1 MAESLVQ
8 FFKPAT
14 TFIARWLP
22 VPSLVVLPLA
32 LQGLSSGQM
41 ISVLTITV
49 VGMVVSCAFTAQTA
63 VVIRSAVRTEV
74 EPYEPT
80 PSIPPFH
87 QLHVVIWVAILIA
100 GFALISLAPTAI
112 MDSTAAT
119 ASIFFLAATMLG
131 YIIGTKATP
140 VVRKFLHPIL
150 SCAIGGELAVLTV
163 STYTGQSFFETLAL
177 YKVTSGVSAGT
188 ALLFCLGS
196 VILSF
201 AFQMYSR
208 RKLLMVSKLL

>member
-22 VPSLVVLPLA
+22 VFFVPSLVVLPLA

-63 VVIRSAVRTEV
+63 VVI
-74 EPYEPT
+74 
-80 PSIPPFH
+80 
-87 QLHVVIWVAILIA
+87 
-100 GFALISLAPTAI
+100 
-112 MDSTAAT
+112 
-119 ASIFFLAATMLG
+119 
-131 YIIGTKATP
+131 
-140 VVRKFLHPIL
+140 RKFLHPIL

-208 RKLLMVSKLL
+208 RKLMMVSKQF